1 MKQSFITITG
11 IGKELLISNIDEF
24 TNLYPDQN
32 FVQDIKLYKKD
43 DMFLMLFTNS
53 PDFMYF
59 SFAVNYLHYIQTNNA
74 QLPKVYGYFYNE
86 TNEYDFLTQGFV
98 KLYVSANDQ
107 DYDNVSV
114 VNNLNETY
122 VYDFGEHVEKVT
134 EQAERYEIA
143 DIEVENFTHVL
154 NISPQ
159 PVEQKPWWKFW

>member
-24 TNLYPDQN
+24 TNLYPDQK

-86 TNEYDFLTQGFV
+86 LINQSLNYSTFIESSSE
-98 KLYVSANDQ
+98 LYCSITILFSHGV
-107 DYDNVSV
+107 
-114 VNNLNETY
+114 
-122 VYDFGEHVEKVT
+122 
-134 EQAERYEIA
+134 
-143 DIEVENFTHVL
+143 
-154 NISPQ
+154 
-159 PVEQKPWWKFW
+159 